1 MSTNTKEI
9 LRHIDR
15 ASLGFEQDEEW
26 VGTNLSEIYS
36 CIDDLQKKVAGR
48 DADYFYECQ
57 SC

>member
-1 MSTNTKEI
+1 MTNTTEI
-9 LRHIDR
+9 MRRIDR

-36 CIDDLQKKVAGR
+36 LIDDLQKKVNGR
-48 DADYFYECQ
+48 DADYLYECQ